1 LPHPFRAKKSLQNQ
15 LAGEF
20 ATQGVH
26 TPLIYFQEKAVWQYK
41 YLAIYLQR
49 DPVPDEKFMDE
60 LGADGWELACM
71 FAYDQSP
78 YIYFKRLIQV

>member
-1 LPHPFRAKKSLQNQ
+1 M
-15 LAGEF
+15 
-20 ATQGVH
+20 
-26 TPLIYFQEKAVWQYK
+26 WQYK